1 MFWVQEP
8 LNLSGSSTNRSRPF
22 YNHKMSLNPIQS
34 DAMRIVFM
42 GTPHFAIPVLDALA
56 ASEALQVCG
65 VFAPPDNPGGR
76 GRQVIP
82 PPVKLRALELG
93 LAVHQPPT
101 LRSKEAQALLSELR
115 PDIIVVAAYGRFLP
129 SPVLEL
135 PTYGCLNL
143 HPSLLPRHRGPSPV
157 VTTILEGD
165 LTTGVSL
172 MLLDEGMDTGPV
184 IAQQVH
190 SLTGRETAEGL
201 TKELFRLGSLLLLDK
216 LGPWTRSEI
225 TAKPQNDGQATV
237 TRKVQREDGRADWS
251 LSSED
256 LERLSRAYTLWP
268 GLHCQW
274 DGKLL
279 KFLDVTVLDPQPDT
293 GLPAGSVIQVTG
305 PDPLGVVTREGILG
319 LTTVQLEGR
328 KSATA
333 TEFLRGYPRFVG
345 ALLE

>member
-1 MFWVQEP
+1 
-8 LNLSGSSTNRSRPF
+8 
-22 YNHKMSLNPIQS
+22 
-34 DAMRIVFM
+34 MRIVFM

-56 ASEALQVCG
+56 SSETVQVCG
-65 VFAPPDNPGGR
+65 VFTPPDKPGGR
-76 GRQVIP
+76 GRQVVP
-82 PPVKLRALELG
+82 PPVKLRAIELG

-101 LRSKEAQALLSELR
+101 LRSDGARALLSELR

-135 PTYGCLNL
+135 PPYGCLNL
-143 HPSLLPRHRGPSPV
+143 HPSLLPKHRGPSPV

-172 MLLDEGMDTGPV
+172 MLLDEGMDTGPI

-190 SLTGRETAEGL
+190 SLTGHETAEGL

-216 LGPWTRSEI
+216 LGPWARSEI
-225 TAKPQNDGQATV
+225 AAKPQNDGEATV

-256 LERLSRAYTLWP
+256 LERRSRAYTLWP
-268 GLHCQW
+268 GLHCHW
-274 DGKLL
+274 NGKML
-279 KFLDVTVLDPQPDT
+279 KFLDITVLDSQPSTD
-293 GLPAGSVIQVTG
+293 LPAGSVIQVTG
-305 PDPLGVVTREGILG
+305 PNPLGVVTREGILG
-319 LTTVQLEGR
+319 LKTLQLEGR
-328 KSATA
+328 KIATA
-333 TEFLRGYPRFVG
+333 NEFLRGYPSFVG